1 MKFSEMPYTRPDL
14 EAFARISADTVAAL
28 DSAETAQAQLDACRV
43 YQQASDEVT
52 TQCSIAYIRHTIDT
66 RDAFYEAEQDFIDE
80 TMPKIQEFD
89 QQVTHALLRSPF
101 RKELSDA
108 LGSLLFTNLEIE
120 ARSFDPKILPL
131 MQEENK
137 LTSAYQKLYASA
149 MVEFDG
155 QTIPLP
161 KLGPYKEKV
170 L

>member
-14 EAFARISADTVAAL
+14 DALAQASAQAVAAL
-28 DSAETAQAQLDACRV
+28 DGAETAQAQLEACRV
-43 YQQASDEVT
+43 YQETADQVA
-52 TQCSIAYIRHTIDT
+52 TQCNIAYIRHTIDT

-80 TMPKIQEFD
+80 AMPKIQELD

-101 RKELSDA
+101 RKELSEA

-149 MVEFDG
+149 MVEIG
-155 QTIPLP
+155 RAH
-161 KLGPYKEKV
+161 V
-170 L
+170 